1 MLGRGELLM
10 TIKTPLM
17 SVLCAF
23 LASCS
28 APTLKPICSQITPW
42 SATFQQR
49 AAAEIRANPA
59 LVALPEIARQDVV
72 LRDQVRVCQKG
83 K

>member
-1 MLGRGELLM
+1 MSKKMLYLEVFCLFM
-10 TIKTPLM
+10 
-17 SVLCAF
+17 
-23 LASCS
+23 ASCS
-28 APTLKPICSQITPW
+28 TPTLKPICPHITPW
-42 SATFQQR
+42 TADFQKQ

-72 LRDQVRVCQKG
+72 LRDQARACQEG